1 MARSASGGVCLC
13 WDSGFANT
21 TGCLWAMGRQ
31 GVGPAMVSNHCR
43 GGILGEDHHLVRS
56 HGVRG
61 RGDGEREPIAACGR
75 SAAVP
80 RWKLVME
87 IVRLQELSS
96 GDTRS

>member
-1 MARSASGGVCLC
+1 
-13 WDSGFANT
+13 
-21 TGCLWAMGRQ
+21 MGRQ

-61 RGDGEREPIAACGR
+61 RDDGEREPIAACGR

-87 IVRLQELSS
+87 IVRLQELAS
-96 GDTRS
+96 GDTRSRGDLDPTGFENGDGERDRGWGA